1 MPRKLDDI
9 RKDIDALDQQIVNS
23 LFENKESEERS
34 FESPDIQAE
43 EISQIRALQFRFS
56 TKTWKLLNQRMNLSR
71 EVGETKKALWQKVVV
86 DRVRYEEVIKK
97 AQSYAPPET
106 GEKIR
111 TLYNLIH
118 DISVRIQKEIIGTQ

>member
-1 MPRKLDDI
+1 MSRPLSDI
-9 RKDIDALDQQIVNS
+9 RADIDALDQQIVTS

-43 EISQIRALQFRFS
+43 EIAQIRALQLRFS
-56 TKTWKLLNQRMNLSR
+56 IKTWKLLNQRMTLSR

-86 DRVRYEEVIKK
+86 DKVRYEEVIKQV
-97 AQSYAPPET
+97 QSYAPPET